1 VIAAFFL
8 SLAFGATFIGLVLLG
23 VLNFLLVSGACFLSL
38 GILFDRN
45 PQIYVYSSP
54 AIRFKWM
61 KVKLYEKELKEEV
74 TKRNKSLART
84 FLSLGIYALTTWFF
98 YTFLSLE

>member
-8 SLAFGATFIGLVLLG
+8 SLAFGATLIGLTLLG

-38 GILFDRN
+38 GILFDKN
-45 PQIYVYSSP
+45 PKIYVYSSP
-54 AIRFKWM
+54 AIRFKLM
-61 KVKLYEKELKEEV
+61 KVQPYEKELREEV
-74 TKRNKSLART
+74 TKRNKGLTRT

-98 YTFLSLE
+98 YTFISL